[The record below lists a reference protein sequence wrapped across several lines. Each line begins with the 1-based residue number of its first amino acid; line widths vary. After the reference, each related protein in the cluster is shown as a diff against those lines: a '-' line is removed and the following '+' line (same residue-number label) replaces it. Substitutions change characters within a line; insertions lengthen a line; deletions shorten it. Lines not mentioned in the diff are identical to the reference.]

1 MKLNVHQ
8 IRKILPHRY
17 PFLLVDR
24 VEDIEFGQRI
34 HAIKNVTVNE
44 PFFPGHFPD
53 YPVFPGVLIMEA
65 LAQAAAILT
74 FASASDEET
83 KNAADDLYLF
93 AGIDNARFKRP
104 VMPGDRLE
112 LFAEMTANK
121 RGIYKY
127 KAVAKV
133 DGQVVAEADLMCAH
147 RKMGEA

>member
-1 MKLNVHQ
+1 MKLNVNQ

-44 PFFPGHFPD
+44 PFFPGHFPE

-74 FASASDEET
+74 FASASEDDV
-83 KNAADDLYLF
+83 KQAADDLYLF

-133 DGQVVAEADLMCAH
+133 DGQIVAEADLMCAH

>member
-44 PFFPGHFPD
+44 PFFPGHFPE

-74 FASASDEET
+74 FASASEEET

-147 RKMGEA
+147 RKMGDA

>member
-1 MKLNVHQ
+1 MKLNIQQ

-34 HAIKNVTVNE
+34 HAIKNVSVNE
-44 PFFPGHFPD
+44 PFFPGHFPE

-65 LAQAAAILT
+65 LAQAAALLT
-74 FASASDEET
+74 FASASEEET
-83 KNAADDLYLF
+83 KDAADDLYLF

-112 LFAEMTANK
+112 LFVEMTASK

-127 KAVAKV
+127 KAVARV
-133 DGQVVAEADLMCAH
+133 DGQLAAEADLMCAH
-147 RKMGEA
+147 RKMGDA

>member
-44 PFFPGHFPD
+44 PFFPGHFPE

-83 KNAADDLYLF
+83 KQAADDLYLF

-112 LFAEMTANK
+112 LFAEITASK

-147 RKMGEA
+147 RKMGDA

>member
-147 RKMGEA
+147 RKMGDA

>member
-112 LFAEMTANK
+112 LFAEMTASK

-147 RKMGEA
+147 RKMGDA

>member
-74 FASASDEET
+74 FASASEEET
-83 KNAADDLYLF
+83 MQAADDLYLF

-112 LFAEMTANK
+112 LFAEMTASK

-147 RKMGEA
+147 RKMGGA